1 MKKRKAKRI
10 VYLEKPK
17 SKESNSTGYGY
28 HIPPDFENVMIYF
41 SQKCESELAGKFFNH
56 FQKCEWRSPTG
67 APIRNWKVA
76 ATDWIYDHRQSLK
89 LAQRKL
95 ENILSE

>member
-10 VYLEKPK
+10 VYFEKPS
-17 SKESNSTGYGY
+17 SKESNSTGFGY

-41 SQKCESELAGKFFNH
+41 SQKCESELAANFFKH
-56 FQKCEWRSPTG
+56 FQSSEWRTATG
-67 APIRNWKVA
+67 ALIRKWKVA

-95 ENILSE
+95 ENILSK